1 MRKPLIGVFGVS
13 LALSAGFGGSAAA
26 QTPPKPTLS
35 SIVEQRFEAW
45 DLDHDGALSA
55 AEIDARC
62 VDPEVSGAEAAAVA
76 ALKRIVRSERYELPA
91 LTKAYLMNPPA
102 PGGPPRPA
110 RPEDGDADDSSIEN
124 GGLPAG
130 DSAAKK
136 AAAAPAPRIPSWQG
150 AFRQSLSRIE
160 HSDRD
165 LFVSGAAPSI
175 DHVHQGPLGDCYFV
189 STVGAVVKRD
199 AAAVTSMI
207 TPRAAEEGGGYNV
220 TFAGSRAVVVT
231 PLTDAELALSS
242 TTSDRTGDGGIWLAV
257 LEKAFGTMRM
267 EDRPEKYTTDAA
279 TDAIARGGS
288 TRATIRLMTG
298 HTTEGIALR
307 RKPKDSSAGAD
318 DPAPTPRRER
328 KPRRAGD
335 PVGPS
340 LVLAGDAD
348 ELAAKVRSGVSAAL
362 AANRLVTMGTGDE
375 KLPPGISPRHAY
387 AVLAFDA
394 EKDTLT
400 IWNPH
405 GNTFPGRGRKL
416 GEPGL
421 ENGYP
426 TKAGVFEVPVADV
439 AKIFR
444 GVVIETDQ
452 VAEKKS

>member
-1 MRKPLIGVFGVS
+1 MKKPPIGVLGVT
-13 LALSAGFGGSAAA
+13 LALWTALGGAASA

-35 SIVEQRFEAW
+35 SIVEKQFDAW
-45 DLDHDGALSA
+45 DLDHDGTLSA
-55 AEIDARC
+55 AEIDSRC
-62 VDPEVSGAEAAAVA
+62 VDPEVKGAEAATVA

-91 LTKAYLMNPPA
+91 LTKAYLMNPPV
-102 PGGPPRPA
+102 PGRPPREA
-110 RPEDGDADDSSIEN
+110 RPGDGDADDPSIEN
-124 GGLPAG
+124 GAQ
-130 DSAAKK
+130 SADK
-136 AAAAPAPRIPSWQG
+136 AAANKPAGPTTRVPSWQG
-150 AFRQSLSRIE
+150 AFRQSLSKIE
-160 HSDRD
+160 HSGRE

-199 AAAVTSMI
+199 SGAVTSMI
-207 TPRAAEEGGGYNV
+207 APRAAGEGGGYNV
-220 TFAGSRAVVVT
+220 TFAGGRAIVVS

-257 LEKAFGTMRM
+257 LEKAFGTMRL
-267 EDRPEKYTTDAA
+267 EDRPEKYTMDAA

-288 TRATIRLMTG
+288 TRATIRLLTG
-298 HTTEGIALR
+298 HTTEVIALR
-307 RKPKDSSAGAD
+307 RKPKDPGAAAD
-318 DPAPTPRRER
+318 DPASTPRPARR
-328 KPRRAGD
+328 PRCAGD
-335 PVGPS
+335 PPGPS

-348 ELAAKVRSGVSAAL
+348 ELAAKVRKGVSAAL
-362 AANRLVTMGTGDE
+362 AANRLVTIGTGDE

-394 EKDTLT
+394 DKDALT

-405 GNTFPGRGRKL
+405 GNTFPGRGRKM
-416 GEPGL
+416 GEPGF

-439 AKIFR
+439 ARIFR
-444 GVVIETDQ
+444 GVVIETEQ